1 MAAYGLIYSNTQ
13 LRSILFICSIW
24 NG

>member
-1 MAAYGLIYSNTQ
+1 MAAYRLIYSNAQ
-13 LRSILFICSIW
+13 LPSILFICSIW